1 MKFTFSEDISHE
13 LLVLLKR
20 FCVSKPGLKKR
31 AGILRW
37 KGVWETLEATFPV
50 IKAADLYSRMHRAK
64 TKVKEIIWFTTEI
77 VWFTTEIYKIHSV
90 NTVSFYTK
98 VEIIKWNPC
107 TLVSKPEKM
116 CLKHTVKLWNVLL
129 QYIFYDNRL
138 HRFKITI
145 MKLIGAKSYKDCWTQ
160 INYLWLKGSLNYNF
174 TVQLFRDVP
183 SHLLLTTTRQKIV
196 GLNYMTHF
204 HSHETFKNHITWTR
218 LKILQSLWRKSVSIL
233 GSWIIILAA

>member
-1 MKFTFSEDISHE
+1 M
-13 LLVLLKR
+13 LVSLDWRKEQEYWD
-20 FCVSKPGLKKR
+20 G
-31 AGILRW
+31 
-37 KGVWETLEATFPV
+37 KGSDKHWRQPFPV
-50 IKAADLYSRMHRAK
+50 IKAADLYSRMHWAK
-64 TKVKEIIWFTTEI
+64 TKVKEIVWITTEI

-138 HRFKITI
+138 HRFKMTI

-174 TVQLFRDVP
+174 TVQLFQGVR
-183 SHLLLTTTRQKIV
+183 SHVLSTLCSSLGTC
-196 GLNYMTHF
+196 Y
-204 HSHETFKNHITWTR
+204 WP
-218 LKILQSLWRKSVSIL
+218 LQDRR
-233 GSWIIILAA
+233 